1 MRAREFLIEGGNV
14 FDGTSDIDQKFAP
27 NLTAA
32 INKALTGTG
41 INVITVGSAATP
53 TPGKM
58 SGDFDVM
65 ADETAVADKFGAKD
79 AKSARKALADYFR
92 SKGFEV
98 AQSGVNVHVKTP
110 IGKQFAQVD
119 IMVVPKAEAVSKY
132 HIHNIPQGSP
142 YKGYN
147 KQLAI
152 HFLSKMKGYLWSA
165 WQGLFARTPDGKKGE
180 MISNDIDTI
189 AKTLL
194 GPQANAADLGSVESI
209 MAALPKDQADQLMAT
224 LKADPNWKE
233 VK

>member
-32 INKALTGTG
+32 INKALIGTG

-65 ADETAVADKFGAKD
+65 ADETAVAEYFGVKD

-92 SKGFEV
+92 SKGFDV
-98 AQSGVNVHVKTP
+98 AQTGTNVHVKTP

-119 IMVVPKAEAVSKY
+119 VMVVPAAEKISKL
-132 HIHNIPQGSP
+132 HIHNLPKGSP

-147 KQLAI
+147 
-152 HFLSKMKGYLWSA
+152 
-165 WQGLFARTPDGKKGE
+165 
-180 MISNDIDTI
+180 
-189 AKTLL
+189 
-194 GPQANAADLGSVESI
+194 
-209 MAALPKDQADQLMAT
+209 
-224 LKADPNWKE
+224 
-233 VK
+233 